1 MAEKLKRYRNSFRK
15 DETYIRVGPSR
26 NSLSPFPTPSS
37 FKRTLSDVDKDP
49 YTDLKGYTH
58 RNRVRHDVEN
68 FTLTYNVLS
77 DKDMKKILNAISPAW
92 FYCEITNLKTGSR
105 SVHKMYAS
113 DKQWDTYVVEKDDNN
128 NWVEVLAAF
137 TVSFVEE

>member
-1 MAEKLKRYRNSFRK
+1 MTYGKN
-15 DETYIRVGPSR
+15 ETYIRVGSSR
-26 NSLSPFPTPSS
+26 NNLQPFPTPSE

-68 FTLTYNVLS
+68 FTLSYNVLS
-77 DKDMKKILNAISPAW
+77 DDDLQYILNAISPVW
-92 FYCEITNLKTGSR
+92 FYCEVTNLKTGSK

-113 DKQWDTYVVEKDDNN
+113 DKQWNTFRVTKVGN
-128 NWVEVLAAF
+128 NWEEVMTAF

>member
-1 MAEKLKRYRNSFRK
+1 MEYGKY
-15 DETYIRVGPSR
+15 ETYIRVGSSPS
-26 NSLSPFPTPSS
+26 NLHSFPTPSE

-68 FTLTYNVLS
+68 FTLVYNVLG
-77 DKDMKKILNAISPAW
+77 DEDLEYILQAISPAW
-92 FYCEITNLKTGSR
+92 FYCEVTNLKTGSK

-113 DKQWDTYVVEKDDNN
+113 DKQWNTYRVTKDNQN
-128 NWVEVLAAF
+128 NWVETETAF
-137 TVSFVEE
+137 TVSFVEQ

>member
-1 MAEKLKRYRNSFRK
+1 MEYGKY
-15 DETYIRVGPSR
+15 ETYIRVGSSPS
-26 NSLSPFPTPSS
+26 NLHSFPTPSE

-68 FTLTYNVLS
+68 FTLVYNVLG
-77 DKDMKKILNAISPAW
+77 DEDLEYILQAISPSW
-92 FYCEITNLKTGSR
+92 FYCEVTNLKTGSK

-113 DKQWDTYVVEKDDNN
+113 DKQWNTYRVTKDNQN
-128 NWVEVLAAF
+128 NWVETETAF
-137 TVSFVEE
+137 TVSFVEQ

>member
-1 MAEKLKRYRNSFRK
+1 MKYGKK
-15 DETYIRVGPSR
+15 ETYIRVGSSP
-26 NSLSPFPTPSS
+26 NNLQPFPTPSE

-68 FTLTYNVLS
+68 FTLSYNVLG
-77 DKDMKKILNAISPAW
+77 DEDLEYILNAISPVW
-92 FYCEITNLKTGSR
+92 FYCEITNLKTGSK

-113 DKQWDTYVVEKDDNN
+113 DKQWNTFKVEKDQNG
-128 NWVEVLAAF
+128 NWVETETAF
-137 TVSFVEE
+137 TVSFVEQ

>member
-1 MAEKLKRYRNSFRK
+1 MEYGKY
-15 DETYIRVGPSR
+15 ETYIRVGSSQ
-26 NSLSPFPTPSS
+26 NNLQPFPTPSE

-68 FTLTYNVLS
+68 FTLSYNVLG
-77 DKDMKKILNAISPAW
+77 DEDLQYILNAISPVW
-92 FYCEITNLKTGSR
+92 FYCEVTNLKTGSK

-113 DKQWDTYVVEKDDNN
+113 DKQWNTFRVTQDSHG
-128 NWVEVLAAF
+128 NWVETETAF